1 MSQAGELGRP
11 KTDGSEELAH
21 EVAMGT
27 GLTGDDAAALVAA
40 LQEIRMCAREPP
52 APPAPNSLR
61 AAGDDATSGEVT
73 ALPNMCVQPPPNQQQ
88 SRRHQHTAFSGG
100 DAATRICEARSLQGT
115 DRVNQDDDRSKRRVV
130 GQGHAKAYGSA
141 VKDGDVQRL
150 ETQLTQYGVVEGSK
164 VKRLA
169 KSIPSAPGAHQSV
182 PHTP

>member
-1 MSQAGELGRP
+1 
-11 KTDGSEELAH
+11 
-21 EVAMGT
+21 
-27 GLTGDDAAALVAA
+27 
-40 LQEIRMCAREPP
+40 MCAREPP

-141 VKDGDVQRL
+141 VKDGDVHMSGPDPARAPRDAAAIA
-150 ETQLTQYGVVEGSK
+150 GEGSK
-164 VKRLA
+164 
-169 KSIPSAPGAHQSV
+169 SGGGGGGGGGISSEMCSSASHETTAHSE
-182 PHTP
+182 